1 MLNRAQMEQAGMSL
15 REALELM
22 KLQDEMEAKDN
33 PDCFIMSLTTNLEH
47 WHGYEIYTVAQ
58 LNHYLDYEC

>member
-1 MLNRAQMEQAGMSL
+1 MEELGMSL

-22 KLQDEMEAKDN
+22 KLQNEVKVKDN
-33 PDCFIMSLTTNLEH
+33 PDLFILSLITDLEH

-58 LNHYLDYEC
+58 LNYYLDYEC